1 VLGHRLLPLF
11 AVPVLAAGLLF
22 PGVANAA
29 GNNAANATGNN
40 GANATGNG
48 GTASNADGT
57 ASNADDD
64 PAAAHGLD
72 DSLTVGAVQGSTP
85 ATNPRAHRSPYAPAS
100 GNGSSSTKY
109 QVRGVVT
116 QLTLSHTAAGADQH
130 GFFLQS
136 RPGFTD
142 GDPASSD
149 GVFVFL
155 GAFTTLLG
163 GYAPV
168 VGDEIVVT
176 ARVAEFFNLTQLTSA
191 EWVTTLATGVT
202 GVQVDDAVP
211 PADRNAADLFWEQ
224 REGMQLRVRA
234 GSGVVSNTKTFA
246 STDDAETW
254 VVDRAD
260 PLLQRAD
267 PYARRVF
274 RDAHP
279 LDDVPGQADN
289 GNGNRIMLGPMGV
302 KAAAGD
308 SSVVLPGARTF
319 DTTTGDAV
327 GGLYYAFN
335 KYGIQVGG
343 IGFRDGP
350 DPAANHPP
358 RPADRLREVA
368 ISTFNVEN
376 LYDFRDDPHDGC
388 DFAGNSGC
396 PGVTPP
402 FDYVPASAA
411 DYQAR
416 LGRLG
421 RQVIA
426 DLHSPDLIL
435 VQEAEDQDICRVA
448 GAALS
453 CGTADNA
460 DGKPDTLQELALA
473 IAKGGGPRYEAAF
486 DRGGA
491 DARGIVSGFLY
502 RTDRLALAPALPAD
516 PVLGSAPQV
525 AYRGAAL
532 PGNTDVSNPKT
543 LNAVL
548 PADVDRSTGVDGS
561 NVYTRAPQVGLF
573 DVRSAP
579 GSSDRYRIWAISNHF
594 SSGPETR
601 VGQRREQAAYGAAIA
616 DTIEAADP
624 NARVVFGGDL
634 NVFPRPD
641 DPVPAEPGDQLG
653 PLYATGL
660 HNLWDDL
667 VAEAP
672 AAAYSYV
679 FEGQAQ
685 TLDQL
690 FVNDALHGDLI
701 EMRSAHVNADH
712 SDGLSD
718 HDPQVAKFE
727 SRAALS
733 VADASVVEGDQGRT
747 ALVFPVTL
755 TRPMTRSLTVC
766 AATVPGTTTLP
777 YADFDPYLGC
787 RTIPAGAT
795 SVAFPVGVRG
805 DRLREHDE
813 RLTLEVAAL
822 SAVRIL
828 DGTATG
834 TIQDDD

>member
-1 VLGHRLLPLF
+1 MLGHRLLPLF

-22 PGVANAA
+22 PGVAH
-29 GNNAANATGNN
+29 ATG
-40 GANATGNG
+40 AAKAQAHATGAAKAQAQATG
-48 GTASNADGT
+48 AADE
-57 ASNADDD
+57 
-64 PAAAHGLD
+64 P
-72 DSLTVGAVQGSTP
+72 LTVGAIQGSTP
-85 ATNPRAHRSPYAPAS
+85 GSNPRAHRSPYAPVS
-100 GNGSSSTKY
+100 GNGSSTLKY

-116 QLTLSHTAAGADQH
+116 QLALSHTAAGVDQH

-136 RPGFTD
+136 RQGFTD

-155 GAFTTLLG
+155 GTFTTLIG
-163 GYAPV
+163 GYAPR
-168 VGDEIVVT
+168 VGDEIVVN

-191 EWVTTLATGVT
+191 EWVTTLASGVT
-202 GVQVDDAVP
+202 EVQVDDALP

-246 STDDAETW
+246 STDDAEVW
-254 VVDRAD
+254 LVDRAD
-260 PLLQRAD
+260 PLLQRED

-308 SSVVLPGARTF
+308 SGVVLPGARTF
-319 DTTTGDAV
+319 DATTGDAV

-335 KYGIQVGG
+335 KYGIQVAGVS
-343 IGFRDGP
+343 FRSGA

-358 RPADRLREVA
+358 RPADRQREAA

-376 LYDFRDDPHDGC
+376 LYDFRDDPNDGC

-396 PGVTPP
+396 PGVSPP

-416 LGRLG
+416 LVKLG
-421 RQVIA
+421 RQVTA

-435 VQEAEDQDICRVA
+435 VQEAEDQDICRVT
-448 GAALS
+448 GATLS
-453 CGTADNA
+453 CATADNA

-473 IAKGGGPRYEAAF
+473 IAKNGGPRYDAAF

-502 RTDRLALAPALPAD
+502 RTDRLSLAAAVAGD
-516 PVLGSAPQV
+516 AVLGSAPQV
-525 AYRGAAL
+525 AYRGAPL
-532 PGNTDVSNPKT
+532 PGNADVSNPKT

-548 PADVDRSTGVDGS
+548 PADVDRSTGVDGV

-573 DVRSAP
+573 DVRAAP
-579 GSSDRYRIWAISNHF
+579 GASDRYQIWAISNHF
-594 SSGPETR
+594 SSGPDTR

-616 DTIEAADP
+616 DAIEASHP
-624 NARVVFGGDL
+624 NTRVAFGGDL

-667 VAEAP
+667 LADAP
-672 AAAYSYV
+672 SAAYSYV

-690 FVNDALHGDLI
+690 FVNDALYGDLV

-718 HDPQVAKFE
+718 HDPQVAVFE
-727 SRAALS
+727 SRPGLS
-733 VADASVVEGDQGRT
+733 VGDASVVEGDSGRT

-755 TRPMTRSLTVC
+755 TRPMTTSLTVC
-766 AATVPGTTTLP
+766 AATVPGPTTLP

-795 SVAFPVGVRG
+795 SVAFPVQVRG

-813 RLTLEVAAL
+813 RFRLEVAAL
-822 SAVRIL
+822 AAVRIV

-834 TIQDDD
+834 TIRNDD